1 MAHRTTLLLDDAT
14 RAAARDLARQYG
26 CSVSEA
32 IRRSVIHQRDLSVG
46 LPPGRRVERTRA
58 LRRTFELFD
67 GNDPAAEIRRLKT
80 QDAGF

>member
-14 RAAARDLARQYG
+14 RAAARDLARQYR

-32 IRRSVIHQRDLSVG
+32 IRRSVIRQRDLAVG
-46 LPPGRRVERTRA
+46 LPAGRRAERTRA
-58 LRRTFELFD
+58 LRRAFELFE
-67 GNDPAAEIRRLKT
+67 GNDPAAEIRSLEA

>member
-14 RAAARDLARQYG
+14 RAAARDLAGKYG

-32 IRRSVIHQRDLSVG
+32 IRRSVIHQRDLAIG
-46 LPPGRRVERTRA
+46 LSEDRRGERLKA
-58 LRRTFELFD
+58 LRRAIRLFA
-67 GNDPAAEIRRLKT
+67 GNDAASEVRQLKA

>member
-14 RAAARDLARQYG
+14 RAAARDLAHQYG

-32 IRRSVIHQRDLSVG
+32 IRRSVIHQRDVTLG
-46 LPPGRRVERTRA
+46 LPPERRAERTRA
-58 LRRTFELFD
+58 FRRALKLFD
-67 GNDPAAEIRRLKT
+67 GNDPAAEIRGLKA

>member
-14 RAAARDLARQYG
+14 RAAARELARQHG

-32 IRRSVIHQRDLSVG
+32 IRRAVIHQRDLTVG
-46 LPPGRRVERTRA
+46 VPAERRAERTRA
-58 LRRTFELFD
+58 LRRAYRLFA
-67 GNDPAAEIRRLKT
+67 GNDPAAEIRSLKA

>member
-14 RAAARDLARQYG
+14 RAAARELAREQG

-32 IRRSVIHQRDLSVG
+32 IRRAVIHQRDLTLG
-46 LPPGRRVERTRA
+46 LPAARRAKRLRA
-58 LRRTFELFD
+58 LRRAYQLFE
-67 GNDPAAEIRRLKT
+67 GNDPAAEIRSLKA